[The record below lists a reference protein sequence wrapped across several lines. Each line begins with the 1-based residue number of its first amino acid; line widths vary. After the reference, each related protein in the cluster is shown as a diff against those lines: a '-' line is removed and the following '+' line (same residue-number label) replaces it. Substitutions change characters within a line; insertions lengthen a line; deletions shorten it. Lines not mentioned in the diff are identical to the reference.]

1 MPVIVILIVVGL
13 FFWIQLWV
21 YKKNWSRHLT
31 ASVDFKDHYLYEGAG
46 TQVTETLSNRKFL
59 PLPWVQVKFEIF
71 RNGATCNLFK
81 SDVYNILF
89 QQKITR
95 QSRQTFAKRG
105 VYTVSSMDLISYD
118 LFISTK
124 FVRHIPAR
132 AVITVYPK
140 PVDRDLVEILY
151 RRLMGT
157 LTTRRYTLEDPF
169 IFKGIREYRDGDSFR
184 DINFAASAKNM
195 VGSGGEWLVNT
206 HEYTVDQSV
215 HILLLTDKATDYFDE
230 NEYESAL
237 RLAAS
242 FTTMLEEDQIPV
254 SFDTNGL
261 DSLEGTQPGAA
272 AGASPQHINS
282 VLDLLARLDV
292 TKTGDAGPGKI
303 KDLTGSRLEDQY
315 FLIIAP
321 DHSKDMLEAYQQLR
335 QYTDACLYLSPTSY
349 RALYGAEDK
358 EKNLPD
364 TVDDFYYF
372 EV

>member
-13 FFWIQLWV
+13 FSWIQLLI
-21 YKKNWSRHLT
+21 YKKNWSRRLS
-31 ASVDFKDHYLYEGAG
+31 ASVDFKDHYLYEGAK

-95 QSRQTFAKRG
+95 QSEQAFTKRG
-105 VYTVSSMDLISYD
+105 VYTVTSMDLISYD

-124 FVRHIPAR
+124 FVKQVPAR
-132 AVITVYPK
+132 ANITVYPK
-140 PVDRDLVEILY
+140 VLDRDLVEIPY
-151 RRLMGT
+151 RKLMGT

-169 IFKGIREYRDGDSFR
+169 LFKGIREYREGDSFR
-184 DINFAASAKNM
+184 DINFAASAKNG
-195 VGSGGEWLVNT
+195 VGNGGQWLVNT

-215 HILLLTDKATDYFDE
+215 HILLLTDKATEYFEE

-242 FTTMLEEDQIPV
+242 FTAMLEEDQIPV
-254 SFDTNGL
+254 SLATNGL
-261 DSLEGTQPGAA
+261 DSLEGIEPQAE
-272 AGASPQHINS
+272 AGASQQHIHTI
-282 VLDLLARLDV
+282 LDLLVRLDV
-292 TKTGDAGPGKI
+292 TKTGTSGPDMLSCLAK
-303 KDLTGSRLEDQY
+303 SRLEDQY

-321 DHSKDMLEAYQQLR
+321 DHKEDMLKAYRQLR
-335 QYTDACLYLSPTSY
+335 QYTDACLYLCPISS
-349 RALYGAEDK
+349 RSLYSAEGK
-358 EKNLPD
+358 EKDLPD
-364 TVDDFYYF
+364 TVDNFYYF